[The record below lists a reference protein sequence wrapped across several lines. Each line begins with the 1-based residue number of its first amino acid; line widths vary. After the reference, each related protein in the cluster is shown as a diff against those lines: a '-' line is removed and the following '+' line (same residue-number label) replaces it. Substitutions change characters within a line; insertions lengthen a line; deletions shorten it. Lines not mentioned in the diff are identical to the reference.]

1 MLLNSLRLLWEVYRM
16 MLLDEKLKGS
26 TKSLFL
32 ETLSN
37 YPEGIGLEVVGT
49 SRVFRGKMDNKPTIF
64 VDVKV
69 LESLP
74 DCKVRVLDNEGNPI
88 QNSDHSYKT
97 TQVEAQDYVIGID
110 FKLKPIENNS
120 PEVVYKVTPK
130 TNLFSLLN
138 FSLIE
143 KGMISP
149 DNDRGVGVSEE
160 EIKEALEGTKFIG
173 KSVRVTDTD
182 YKPYFK
188 LVVGG
193 KYNE

>member
-1 MLLNSLRLLWEVYRM
+1 M

-32 ETLSN
+32 ESLSN
-37 YPEGIGLEVVGT
+37 YSNGIALEVVGT
-49 SRVFRGKMDNKPTIF
+49 SRVFKGKMDNKPTIF

-69 LESLP
+69 LSP
-74 DCKVRVLDNEGNPI
+74 MSDCKVRVLDDNGNPI
-88 QNSDHSYKT
+88 QNPDYSYKT

-110 FKLKPIENNS
+110 FKLKPIENNK
-120 PEVVYKVTPK
+120 EVVYKVTPK
-130 TNLFSLLN
+130 TNLFSILN

-143 KGMISP
+143 KGKISP
-149 DNDRGVGVSEE
+149 NNDRGFGITEE
-160 EIKEALEGTKFIG
+160 EIKEALVGTKFIG

-193 KYNE
+193 KYNG

>member
-1 MLLNSLRLLWEVYRM
+1 M

-32 ETLSN
+32 ELLLN
-37 YPEGIGLEVVGT
+37 YPEGIALEVVGT
-49 SRVFRGKMDNKPTIF
+49 SRVFNGKMDNKPTIF

-69 LESLP
+69 LSP
-74 DCKVRVLDNEGNPI
+74 MSDCKVRVLDNNGNPI
-88 QNSDHSYKT
+88 QNPDHSYKT

-110 FKLKPIENNS
+110 FKLKPIESNS

-143 KGMISP
+143 KGKINP
-149 DNDRGVGVSEE
+149 DNDRGFGVSEE
-160 EIKEALEGTKFIG
+160 EIKEALVGTKFIG

-182 YKPYFK
+182 NKTYFK
-188 LVVGG
+188 LVVEG
-193 KYNE
+193 KYNEKTMEES

>member
-1 MLLNSLRLLWEVYRM
+1 MLLNCLRLSLEVFRM

-26 TKSLFL
+26 NKSLFL
-32 ETLSN
+32 ESLSN

-49 SRVFRGKMDNKPTIF
+49 SRVFRGKMDNKPTMF

-69 LESLP
+69 LDSLP
-74 DCKVRVLDNEGNPI
+74 DCKVRVLDDQGNPI
-88 QNSDHSYKT
+88 KNPDQSYKT

-120 PEVVYKVTPK
+120 PEVVYKISPK
-130 TNLFSLLN
+130 TNIFSLLN

-149 DNDRGVGVSEE
+149 DNDRGFGLTEE
-160 EIKEALEGTKFIG
+160 EIKEALEGIKFIG
-173 KSVRVTDTD
+173 KSVRVTDTT
-182 YKPYFK
+182 YNPYYK

-193 KYNE
+193 KLDE